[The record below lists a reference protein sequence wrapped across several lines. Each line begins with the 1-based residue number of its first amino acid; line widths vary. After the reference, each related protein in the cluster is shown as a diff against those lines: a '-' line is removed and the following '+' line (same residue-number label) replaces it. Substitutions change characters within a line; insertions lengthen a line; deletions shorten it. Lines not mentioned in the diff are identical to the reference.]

1 MLVYSAFYQMS
12 QQYAAQ

>member
-1 MLVYSAFYQMS
+1 MLVYSSFYQMS